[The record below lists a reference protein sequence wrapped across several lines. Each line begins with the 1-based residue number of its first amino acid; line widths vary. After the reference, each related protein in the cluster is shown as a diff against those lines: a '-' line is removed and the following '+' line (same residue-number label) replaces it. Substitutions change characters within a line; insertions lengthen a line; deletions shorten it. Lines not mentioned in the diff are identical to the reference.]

1 MPPASPHIRASG
13 SVSLLMRRVLW
24 ALLPGT
30 ILYVLLFGPAVLIHL
45 ALAMIS
51 ALLLEAWVLRLRARP
66 IRPALG
72 DGSALVA
79 ASLFALSISPFAAWW
94 VSCIGMAFAI
104 VVVKQLYGGLGYNL
118 FNPAMSAYLLVWLCF
133 PLHFAH
139 WPTLAAQET
148 PGLFTSLAIIF
159 TGSAADLD
167 ALSGATALGHSK
179 LELSRMTLRSEIN
192 APEVYGLLSGR
203 GWEWINAAFAL
214 GGLGLVAS
222 RSIDWRIPLAVL
234 GSLFLISGFFY
245 LYDGERHAP
254 PLFHLFGG
262 GVMLGAFFIAT
273 EPVSGVTSTL
283 GRWIY
288 GSGIG
293 VLIYLLRVA
302 GYGADGVALTI
313 VLMNCAAPF
322 IDACCQPRRQTANG

>member
-1 MPPASPHIRASG
+1 MPPTSPHIHAPG
-13 SVSLLMRRVLW
+13 SVPLLMRRVLW
-24 ALLPGT
+24 ALLPGI
-30 ILYVLLFGPAVLIHL
+30 ILYVLLFGYAVLIHL
-45 ALAMIS
+45 ALAMAS
-51 ALLLEAWVLRLRARP
+51 ALLFEAWVLRLRCRP
-66 IRPALG
+66 VRPALG

-94 VSCIGMAFAI
+94 VPCIGMAFAI

-118 FNPAMSAYLLVWLCF
+118 FNPAMTAYLLVWLCF
-133 PLHFAH
+133 PLQFAH
-139 WPTLAAQET
+139 WPALAAQEESGWFT
-148 PGLFTSLAIIF
+148 GLSIIF
-159 TGSAADLD
+159 TGAADID
-167 ALSGATALGHSK
+167 ALSGATALSHSK

-192 APEVYGLLSGR
+192 APEVYGLMSGR
-203 GWEWINAAFAL
+203 GWEWINTAFAL
-214 GGLGLVAS
+214 GGLGLIAS

-245 LYDGERHAP
+245 LYDGERYAP

-262 GVMLGAFFIAT
+262 GVMLAAFFIAT
-273 EPVSGVTSTL
+273 EPVSGVSSTL
-283 GRWIY
+283 GRWLY

-293 VLIYLLRVA
+293 LLIYLLRVA

-322 IDACCQPRRQTANG
+322 IDACCRPRRQTA